1 MLNHCLT
8 AFHHNLFSELLRQN
22 LTFLIPLNAILLLK
36 FELQTSLVLSTNL
49 LSKLLGQLSAQFSFN
64 VSLDLVVDDEV
75 LVLLIYEGF
84 AGVDFLLGK
93 SLENGISLLIVD
105 DSYLVYVLSIRQKG
119 VVARMEERRIRNSVY
134 L

>member
-1 MLNHCLT
+1 M
-8 AFHHNLFSELLRQN
+8 
-22 LTFLIPLNAILLLK
+22 
-36 FELQTSLVLSTNL
+36 
-49 LSKLLGQLSAQFSFN
+49 
-64 VSLDLVVDDEV
+64 DDEV